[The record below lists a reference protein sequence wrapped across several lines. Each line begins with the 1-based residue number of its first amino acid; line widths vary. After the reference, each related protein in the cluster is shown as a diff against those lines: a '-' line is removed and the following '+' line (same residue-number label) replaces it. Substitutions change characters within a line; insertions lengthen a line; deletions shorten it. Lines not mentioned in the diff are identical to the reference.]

1 MGNSAVVAAPMEGVF
16 ATTAAINA
24 LFLEEAALKTVHAN
38 GDADGSG
45 VDVLGRLYELRLDRL
60 GLESKLEAQTTAL
73 KARDAAQC
81 LDLQQAMTPPDA
93 STQDRTYAEIST
105 VEEIAGVLTISSG
118 AAGAFITQA
127 RRVCALPSVYEA
139 LFTGSLSWQQT
150 RIIADETEALDHPA
164 AVALADHFLDPDA
177 PNPARG
183 CPAANLVPS
192 RLRAKVRAWRERHH
206 PDSIEKR
213 HTKSAAD
220 RRVEFTPDRDGM
232 AWFAI
237 YMRADCALAAWNK
250 TTAIARGLQG
260 PNETRTLSQIR
271 ADEVARRLLAP
282 AQATTTTTDASTGTG
297 SGSGSGL
304 SMASPAGGGDTT
316 GAGGGDTEGD
326 EVQHVAEEQFP
337 DEFLGLATLVG
348 SDEPAADLGIPDNT
362 HLGTNSHID
371 ATSNPATQD
380 NSAGQAGTSTNT
392 SGQAGTSIT
401 TTSPDASP
409 ETGNVP
415 TPRTDV
421 LVTVPVFALLGMTDE
436 PATLDGY
443 GPIPASMARKL
454 LADGAESFTRVL
466 IDPRD
471 GAPLEIGRTSYRL
484 TKAMRQALALRD
496 GKCTFPGCNNNALD
510 NEADHLRAW
519 QHGGTTGIS
528 NLAQLC
534 PKHHR
539 LKHNS
544 GWTPTQ
550 ATKNEPPSWTSPTG
564 RTYPAEQPDREP
576 TTWPDN
582 VLLKEMNTVPH
593 LLDPPC
599 EEPSWEEPEDDNL
612 IDADDIAPY
621 DPVWDDFY
629 NMPIELPP
637 DPEKDLTLRGRTLS
651 DWASGVP
658 SLLHT

>member
-1 MGNSAVVAAPMEGVF
+1 MGNGVL
-16 ATTAAINA
+16 TAAEVAGIHASVTALNA
-24 LFLEEAALKTVHAN
+24 LFRD
-38 GDADGSG
+38 DAQLRNVVDGTG
-45 VDVLGRLYELRLDRL
+45 PEVLQRAYELRLERL
-60 GLESKLEAQTTAL
+60 GVVARLEAQIAAL
-73 KARDAAQC
+73 KARDAAEAVE
-81 LDLQQAMTPPDA
+81 LQNAMTPPDA
-93 STQDRTYAEIST
+93 RLQERTFREISV
-105 VEEIAGVLTISSG
+105 VEEIAGILTISSG
-118 AAGAFITQA
+118 AAGAFVTQA
-127 RRVCALPSVYEA
+127 RRVCSLPSVYEA
-139 LFTGSLSWQQT
+139 LSCGALSWQGA
-150 RIIADETEALDHPA
+150 RIIADETENLDHPA

-183 CPAANLVPS
+183 CPATNLVPS

-213 HTKSAAD
+213 HAKSAAD

-232 AWFAI
+232 AWFAV

-282 AQATTTTTDASTGTG
+282 AQAITTTTDAIAGSTPSSST
-297 SGSGSGL
+297 
-304 SMASPAGGGDTT
+304 PAD
-316 GAGGGDTEGD
+316 GGDTEGSQ
-326 EVQHVAEEQFP
+326 EKITG
-337 DEFLGLATLVG
+337 EFLGLATLVG
-348 SDEPAADLGIPDNT
+348 SDEPAAELGIPDNT
-362 HLGTNSHID
+362 HFGTNSHID

-380 NSAGQAGTSTNT
+380 NSACQAGTSTNT

-443 GPIPASMARKL
+443 GPIPASVACKL

-484 TKAMRQALALRD
+484 TKAMRQALTLRD

-510 NEADHLRAW
+510 NEADHLQAW
-519 QHGGTTGIS
+519 KQGGTTGIS
-528 NLAQLC
+528 NLSQLC

-539 LKHNS
+539 LKHYS
-544 GWTPTQ
+544 GWTPTK
-550 ATKNEPPSWTSPTG
+550 ATKSEPPGWKSPTG
-564 RTYPAEQPDREP
+564 RNYPAEQPDREP
-576 TTWPDN
+576 TIWPDN
-582 VLLKEMNTVPH
+582 VLVQELNAVPH
-593 LLDPPC
+593 LLDP
-599 EEPSWEEPEDDNL
+599 SWEEPDDANL
-612 IDADDIAPY
+612 IDADDIAPF

-629 NMPIELPP
+629 AMPVVLPP
-637 DPEKDLTLRGRTLS
+637 DPENDLALSSWTLS

>member
-24 LFLEEAALKTVHAN
+24 LFLEEAALKTAHAN

-45 VDVLGRLYELRLDRL
+45 VDVLGRLYELRLERL

-73 KARDAAQC
+73 KARDAAQS
-81 LDLQQAMTPPDA
+81 LDLQQAITPPDA
-93 STQDRTYAEIST
+93 SAHDRTFAEISA

-118 AAGAFITQA
+118 AAGAFITQS
-127 RRVCALPSVYEA
+127 RQVCSLPSVYEA
-139 LFTGSLSWQQT
+139 LSTGSLSWQGA
-150 RIIADETEALDHPA
+150 RIIADETENLDHPA
-164 AVALADHFLDPDA
+164 ALALADHFLDPDA

-183 CPAANLVPS
+183 CPATNLVPS

-220 RRVEFTPDRDGM
+220 RRVEFTPERDGM

-282 AQATTTTTDASTGTG
+282 AQAITTTTEAIAGSTPSSST
-297 SGSGSGL
+297 
-304 SMASPAGGGDTT
+304 PAD
-316 GAGGGDTEGD
+316 GGDTEGSQ
-326 EVQHVAEEQFP
+326 EKITG
-337 DEFLGLATLVG
+337 EFLGLATLVG
-348 SDEPAADLGIPDNT
+348 SDEPAAELGIPDNT
-362 HLGTNSHID
+362 HFGTNSHID

-380 NSAGQAGTSTNT
+380 NSARQAGTSTNT

-454 LADGAESFTRVL
+454 LTDGANSFTRVL

-484 TKAMRQALALRD
+484 TKAMRQALTLRD

-510 NEADHLRAW
+510 NEADHLQAW
-519 QHGGTTGIS
+519 QHGGTTGLS

-550 ATKNEPPSWTSPTG
+550 ATQHTPPGWTSPTG
-564 RTYPAEQPDREP
+564 HTYPAEQPDREP
-576 TTWPDN
+576 TIWPDN

-599 EEPSWEEPEDDNL
+599 EEPDDDTL

-629 NMPIELPP
+629 AMPIVLPP
-637 DPEKDLTLRGRTLS
+637 DPAKDLTLSGWALS

>member
-1 MGNSAVVAAPMEGVF
+1 MGNSAVIAAPMEGVF
-16 ATTAAINA
+16 ASMAALNA
-24 LFLEEAALKTVHAN
+24 LFLEEEALAAASA
-38 GDADGSG
+38 GADGGAG
-45 VDVLGRLYELRLDRL
+45 VDLLDRLYRVRLERL

-81 LDLQQAMTPPDA
+81 LDLQQAMTPPNA
-93 STQDRTYAEIST
+93 STQDRTYAEISA
-105 VEEIAGVLTISSG
+105 VEEIAGVLTISAG
-118 AAGAFITQA
+118 AAGAFITQS
-127 RRVCALPSVYEA
+127 RRVCSLPSVYGA
-139 LFTGSLSWQQT
+139 LSSGALSWQGA
-150 RIIADETEALDHPA
+150 RIIADETDNLDHPA

-206 PDSIEKR
+206 PESIEKR
-213 HTKSAAD
+213 HARSAVD

-232 AWFAI
+232 AWFAV

-282 AQATTTTTDASTGTG
+282 AQAITTTTDVVAG
-297 SGSGSGL
+297 SGRGSSL
-304 SMASPAGGGDTT
+304 AGGGDTACPT
-316 GAGGGDTEGD
+316 KSGSAS
-326 EVQHVAEEQFP
+326 EQFP
-337 DEFLGLATLVG
+337 NEFIGLATLVG
-348 SDEPAADLGIPDNT
+348 SDEPAANLGIPSNT
-362 HLGTNSHID
+362 PFGTNDHIGAANSPGTKD
-371 ATSNPATQD
+371 NCTADTS
-380 NSAGQAGTSTNT
+380 GQAGTSTNT
-392 SGQAGTSIT
+392 AVPGA
-401 TTSPDASP
+401 TSPEA
-409 ETGNVP
+409 GKVP
-415 TPRTDV
+415 RPRADV
-421 LVTVPVFALLGMTDE
+421 LVTVPVFALLGLTDE

-454 LADGAESFTRVL
+454 LTDGANSFTRLL

-484 TKAMRQALALRD
+484 TKAMRQALTLRD

-510 NEADHLRAW
+510 NETDHLTAW

-550 ATKNEPPSWTSPTG
+550 ATKTAPPGWKSPTG

-599 EEPSWEEPEDDNL
+599 EEPDDDNF

-629 NMPIELPP
+629 AMPIVLPP
-637 DPEKDLTLRGRTLS
+637 DPEKDMALENWDLKNR
-651 DWASGVP
+651 VP
-658 SLLHT
+658 VVT